1 MLDHKVDFA
10 LLLYDEFNG
19 SAIADASVL
28 FRCDGRMVTP
38 LRKKEGFYV
47 FRGLGTAEINVEISR
62 PHYHKKQKRILRNR
76 LDPGNPVAR
85 ARLMREHPGAF
96 ADCEWLHGNGPP
108 NSEVLA
114 FMQEEQMKLQVG
126 EEDKSRL
133 TVLGYA
139 TGNLVGRRF
148 ALDKK
153 NGGTFLITRMLTPGV
168 YLADRA
174 LPFSPKDA
182 RPIIWAY
189 LSRSGTDGKYH
200 IPVEKGR
207 TSGISDTVFYDRGR
221 GEWVCAS
228 AMARE

>member
-10 LLLYDEFNG
+10 LLLYDEFDG

-47 FRGLGTAEINVEISR
+47 FCGLGGAEISVEISR
-62 PHYHKKQKRILRNR
+62 PHYHKKQKRILKNR
-76 LDPGNPVAR
+76 LDPGNPVVR
-85 ARLMREHPGAF
+85 ARLMREYPGTF
-96 ADCEWLHGNGPP
+96 ADCEWLHGDGPP

-114 FMQEEQMKLQVG
+114 FTQEEQIKLQVG

-148 ALDKK
+148 APDKK
-153 NGGTFLITRMLTPGV
+153 SGDTFLITRMLAPGV

-174 LPFSPKDA
+174 LPFSPKGA
-182 RPIIWAY
+182 RPVIRAY
-189 LSRSGTDGKYH
+189 LSRSGTDGRYH

-207 TSGISDTVFYDRGR
+207 GGGVSDTAFYDRGR
-221 GEWVCAS
+221 EEWVCAS
-228 AMARE
+228 AMARG